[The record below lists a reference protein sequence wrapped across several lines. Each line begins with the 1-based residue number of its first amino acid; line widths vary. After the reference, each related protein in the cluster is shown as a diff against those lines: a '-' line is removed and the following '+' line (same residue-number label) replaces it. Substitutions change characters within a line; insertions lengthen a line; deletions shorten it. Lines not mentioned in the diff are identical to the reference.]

1 MGMRSHFRA
10 VCDLD
15 IWCFVT
21 KISPSWRRFPVGVDH
36 LKGDRRLREIDF
48 SFGDRRQIDISS
60 TSTSSFTFSWRK
72 QTAGPTV
79 LHDQLWTAFLWV
91 FWSDCLER
99 HAGSTAQLGL
109 ISKWLQT
116 IAENR
121 FVPDCSGVVTP
132 APLWKSNL
140 LTERFEMPVYYYYY
154 YYYQHTG
161 V

>member
-1 MGMRSHFRA
+1 MSIKCNDVKWACAHTFER
-10 VCDLD
+10 
-15 IWCFVT
+15 FVT
-21 KISPSWRRFPVGVDH
+21 LTSDVLYQKISPSWRRFPVGVDH

-60 TSTSSFTFSWRK
+60 TSTSSITFSWRK

-121 FVPDCSGVVTP
+121 FVPDCFGVVTTR
-132 APLWKSNL
+132 A
-140 LTERFEMPVYYYYY
+140 FVA
-154 YYYQHTG
+154 